1 MRLKSLAGVMFLFAA
16 VAFSYDTANAQVV
29 DAAKDA
35 ASKTK
40 DVSVDTAKKTSIVV
54 TDGLDKTKDMTADSA
69 KNAGA
74 NVKKIGSYSIETTE
88 NIKVV
93 KFEDGKWFTVTKW
106 DGTKWVSKRTW
117 FANKKAADAVAGDEV
132 KKP

>member
-1 MRLKSLAGVMFLFAA
+1 MFLFAA
-16 VAFSYDTANAQVV
+16 VAFSYGTANAQVV

-40 DVSVDTAKKTSIVV
+40 DVTNKTSVVV
-54 TDGLDKTKDMTADSA
+54 TDGLDKTKDVTADSA
-69 KNAGA
+69 KNTGA
-74 NVKKIGSYSIETTE
+74 IVKKIGSYSIETTE
-88 NIKVV
+88 NIKVA

-117 FANKKAADAVAGDEV
+117 YAT

>member
-1 MRLKSLAGVMFLFAA
+1 MRLKSLAGFVFLFMA
-16 VAFSYDTANAQVV
+16 VAFSYGTANAQIV
-29 DAAKDA
+29 DAGKDA
-35 ASKTK
+35 SAKTK
-40 DVSVDTAKKTSIVV
+40 DVTNKTTVVV
-54 TDGLDKTKDMTADSA
+54 TDGLDKTKDMAVDSA
-69 KNAGA
+69 KNTGS

-117 FANKKAADAVAGDEV
+117 YANKKDAVAGGEE

>member
-1 MRLKSLAGVMFLFAA
+1 MFLFVA
-16 VAFSYDTANAQVV
+16 VAFSYGTANAQIV

-40 DVSVDTAKKTSIVV
+40 DVANKTTVVV
-54 TDGLDKTKDMTADSA
+54 TDGLDKTRDMTVDSA
-69 KNAGA
+69 RNTGS

-117 FANKKAADAVAGDEV
+117 YANKKDAVAGGEE